1 MSEGDRQK
9 YTKNY
14 STELEKNKKVKK
26 TNQKN
31 MIYIYI
37 NIVIL
42 KIKKLLEYVQY
53 LKKSNTIQV
62 RKFKKA

>member
-1 MSEGDRQK
+1 VSEGDRQK